1 MKNLENKSINYIGDS
16 NSSTLIFLNMNSN
29 KIFILGIKIL
39 TIILTALL
47 NGILIY
53 IFGFSI
59 KKKSFS
65 NLIFL
70 SIAISDF
77 IIGSLSMTSQVIL
90 DNFEE
95 WPFDKFSCLT
105 SVYIQYAIPDTT
117 ILALLILAMH
127 RYIQLKSHNV
137 SEKINKLNL
146 IKLFSAWIIPTS
158 FWIGSICFFIVNNQ
172 FSTKKCNIEPSI
184 KFKAIKVTLFG
195 LLPLF
200 SIIVLNILLMKGLNK
215 KGKRF
220 SSKRKIKKKEMDK
233 EDTNS
238 LIENQPVKTYTLVN
252 NMVDAEHDYQH
263 NHHDHNQITV
273 SFNVVHSKRLKP
285 HKRSINKDRR
295 AFICIFALTLSIF
308 CTQIIYLI
316 MWPMPRLKNLEFLV
330 NIFYKIGV
338 WLSYLTSLTNPI
350 LLCFFHEKVKQEI
363 YKFLPKCS

>member
-1 MKNLENKSINYIGDS
+1 MNNFENKSIKYIGDL
-16 NSSTLIFLNMNSN
+16 NSSTLIFSNMNSN
-29 KIFILGIKIL
+29 KIFILGVKIL

-77 IIGSLSMTSQVIL
+77 IIGSLSMSSQVIL
-90 DNFEE
+90 DNLEE
-95 WPFDKFSCLT
+95 WPFDKFSCLI
-105 SVYIQYAIPDTT
+105 SVYFQYAIPDTT
-117 ILALLILAMH
+117 IFALLILAIH
-127 RYIQLKSHNV
+127 RYIQLKSPFNV
-137 SEKINKLNL
+137 SERINKLNL
-146 IKLFSAWIIPTS
+146 IKLFSAWVIPTT
-158 FWIGSICFFIVNNQ
+158 FWIGSICFFILNNQ
-172 FSTKKCNIEPSI
+172 FSIKKCNIEPSI
-184 KFKAIKVTLFG
+184 KFKTIKVTLFG

-220 SSKRKIKKKEMDK
+220 STKRKIKKKEMDK

-238 LIENQPVKTYTLVN
+238 LIEHQPVKTYTLAN
-252 NMVDAEHDYQH
+252 NMVDAECDKHDYH
-263 NHHDHNQITV
+263 NHNQITI

-308 CTQIIYLI
+308 FTQIIYLI
-316 MWPMPRLKNLEFLV
+316 MWPMPRIRNLEFCV
-330 NIFYKIGV
+330 NIIYQIGV

-363 YKFLPKCS
+363 NKFLPKCS